1 MHLRPRLRYLVVLG
15 LAGLVLAA
23 VGVTAAQ
30 SKPLAANHSTASTI
44 LDGTTDTVTNV
55 DPAGN
60 YDYGSGTVDILIY
73 QHLLDLNAGSTIP
86 APSLATGCKANASV
100 TVWTCTLRKGV
111 KFSNG
116 DPFTSTDVKW
126 SFDRVNKIHDPS
138 GIWGLISNLKSVTT
152 SGPYSV
158 SFHLSTAQSTWPYIL
173 ATGAGEIVDHKV
185 YSATKLVPN
194 TDVKDLV
201 GTGPYTLSKFT
212 PGQQAVFAPN
222 PNYAGENGKLAN
234 GGLIITYY
242 SKSST
247 MKLDLQKG
255 TIDMAFRDFTP
266 TEYTALGKTSGVTL
280 YKGKGV
286 GIRYLVLNVK
296 RAPTNKLAVRK
307 AIAYLF
313 PRQDIAS
320 RVYHGQVV
328 PLYSMPPAGLPGHTN
343 AFGELYGMAPN
354 TAKAKAVLAAGHIKT
369 PVPLTVWWTPSHYG
383 DASADE
389 YTEIQRSLNASGLFK
404 VTLKSAEW
412 ATYSKTLGTQYGAFQ
427 LGWFPDYPDAEDYI
441 TPFYGTK
448 SNFTSNGYSNAK
460 MDAIIKNE
468 EGAKT
473 LAQRLTYI
481 KQAQTIAAQD
491 APIIPYWQNSMLVVA
506 RSNVHNILK
515 TVDLDYLM
523 RFWLL
528 SKS

>member
-1 MHLRPRLRYLVVLG
+1 MHLRPRLRHLVVLG
-15 LAGLVLAA
+15 LAGLALAA
-23 VGVTAAQ
+23 VGATGAQ
-30 SKPLAANHSTASTI
+30 SKPLAANHATASTI
-44 LDGTTDTVTNV
+44 IDGTTDTVTNI

-60 YDYGSGTVDILIY
+60 YDYGSATVDLLIY
-73 QHLLDLNAGSTIP
+73 EHLFDYPLGHKTP
-86 APSLATGCKANASV
+86 TPSLATGCTANAAQ
-100 TVWTCTLRKGV
+100 TAWTCTLRQGV

-126 SFDRVNKIHDPS
+126 SFDRVNKIKDPS
-138 GIWGLISNLKSVTT
+138 GIYGLLGNLKNVKTNGAYSVTFNLKH
-152 SGPYSV
+152 P
-158 SFHLSTAQSTWPYIL
+158 QSTWEFIL
-173 ATGAGEIVDHKV
+173 TTGAGQIVDHKV
-185 YSATKLVPN
+185 YPAGKILAN
-194 TDVKDLV
+194 TAVSSLI
-201 GTGPYTLSKFT
+201 GTGPYKLTKFT
-212 PGQQAVFAPN
+212 PGQQAVFTPN
-222 PNYAGENGKLAN
+222 PNYN
-234 GGLIITYY
+234 GGLGAVKNGGVIINYY

-247 MKLDLQKG
+247 MKLALQQG

-266 TEYTALGKTSGVTL
+266 TEYTALGKASGIKV
-280 YKGKGV
+280 YKGNGV
-286 GIRYLVLNVK
+286 VIRYLVLNVK

-320 RVYHGQVV
+320 RVYHNQVV

-343 AFGELYGMAPN
+343 AFGELYGMAPSV
-354 TAKAKAVLAAGHIKT
+354 AKAKAVLAAGHIKT

-448 SNFTSNGYSNAK
+448 SNFTSNGYSNPA
-460 MDAIIKNE
+460 MDAIIKKE
-468 EGAKT
+468 QGCEDD
-473 LAQRLTYI
+473 R
-481 KQAQTIAAQD
+481 
-491 APIIPYWQNSMLVVA
+491 
-506 RSNVHNILK
+506 
-515 TVDLDYLM
+515 
-523 RFWLL
+523 
-528 SKS
+528 

>member
-100 TVWTCTLRKGV
+100 TAWTCTLRKGV

-185 YSATKLVPN
+185 YPATKLVREHRRE
-194 TDVKDLV
+194 
-201 GTGPYTLSKFT
+201 GPRRDG
-212 PGQQAVFAPN
+212 PVHAQQVH
-222 PNYAGENGKLAN
+222 AG
-234 GGLIITYY
+234 
-242 SKSST
+242 
-247 MKLDLQKG
+247 
-255 TIDMAFRDFTP
+255 
-266 TEYTALGKTSGVTL
+266 
-280 YKGKGV
+280 
-286 GIRYLVLNVK
+286 
-296 RAPTNKLAVRK
+296 
-307 AIAYLF
+307 
-313 PRQDIAS
+313 
-320 RVYHGQVV
+320 
-328 PLYSMPPAGLPGHTN
+328 PAGRLRPEP
-343 AFGELYGMAPN
+343 ELCGREREACR
-354 TAKAKAVLAAGHIKT
+354 TAV
-369 PVPLTVWWTPSHYG
+369 
-383 DASADE
+383 
-389 YTEIQRSLNASGLFK
+389 
-404 VTLKSAEW
+404 
-412 ATYSKTLGTQYGAFQ
+412 
-427 LGWFPDYPDAEDYI
+427 
-441 TPFYGTK
+441 
-448 SNFTSNGYSNAK
+448 
-460 MDAIIKNE
+460 
-468 EGAKT
+468 
-473 LAQRLTYI
+473 
-481 KQAQTIAAQD
+481 
-491 APIIPYWQNSMLVVA
+491 
-506 RSNVHNILK
+506 
-515 TVDLDYLM
+515 
-523 RFWLL
+523 
-528 SKS
+528 